1 MDCLVKLDLLFELD
15 TIWGDDTETRERV
28 EKVRQELSEQAKL
41 DNSIPDLDHE
51 AEIALRLE
59 KLGEPYK
66 SEFYRIR
73 EERKQNKDPND
84 IFSLKEYDI
93 MDLDTMERN
102 AAYYKEKQGD

>member
-1 MDCLVKLDLLFELD
+1 MGEFDYSSELD
-15 TIWGDDTETRERV
+15 TIWGDDTVTREKV

-41 DNSIPDLDHE
+41 DNSTPDLEHE
-51 AEIALRLE
+51 AEIARRLD

-73 EERKQNKDPND
+73 EERKLNPDPND

-93 MDLDTMERN
+93 MDLETMERN
-102 AAYYKEKQGD
+102 AAYYKEKQGDR